1 MTNDGLQNIGGTLP
15 YSFNTI
21 EYPKVPAQLDW
32 ADRFGSWRCRWGV
45 DRMRYLVS
53 PGIYA
58 VGQPVAESPVF
69 VSANY
74 KMSFDR
80 LRMELAGIDAWI
92 MVIDTKGINVWCA
105 AGKGTFGTDEIVRC
119 VEEFKLA
126 DIVSH
131 KSFIIPQLGAP
142 GVSAHAVKTQCGFK
156 VVYGPVRAADIPAF
170 MAAGMAADAEMR
182 RVRFPLADRVVLIP
196 MDILM
201 LAKPVV
207 FIVMFFLLAGG
218 FHKRG
223 FSVSNCLHTGCAS
236 AGLFLLVYIAGG
248 ILGPVLLPI
257 LPGRA
262 FSVKGVWV
270 GLAVLLAGYLLGF
283 RQLAGGF
290 SLASWALIMPVV
302 SSVIVMNFTGTSTY
316 TSLSGVMREM
326 RIAVPLQIVGAV
338 IGIGLWITSLF
349 V

>member
-1 MTNDGLQNIGGTLP
+1 MK
-15 YSFNTI
+15 YM
-21 EYPKVPAQLDW
+21 VA
-32 ADRFGSWRCRWGV
+32 
-45 DRMRYLVS
+45 

-58 VGQPVAESPVF
+58 VGQPTEGSPVL

-80 LRMELAGIDAWI
+80 LRMELGGIDAWI

-119 VEEFKLA
+119 VQEFKLA

-131 KSFIIPQLGAP
+131 KSLIVPQLGAP
-142 GVSAHAVKTQCGFK
+142 AVSAHKVKKSGFK
-156 VVYGPVRAADIPAF
+156 VIYGPVRAADIPAF
-170 MAAGMAADAEMR
+170 LNAGMEADDEMR
-182 RVRFPLADRVVLIP
+182 RVRFPLSDRVALIP
-196 MDILM
+196 LDLLMWGKQVVFILM
-201 LAKPVV
+201 LFV
-207 FIVMFFLLAGG
+207 IIGG
-218 FHKRG
+218 LHKKG
-223 FSVSNCLHTGCAS
+223 FSVNNCLHTGCAS
-236 AGLFLLVYIAGG
+236 AGLFLLAYLAGG
-248 ILGPVLLPI
+248 IFGPILLPY

-262 FSVKGVWV
+262 FSVKGIWV
-270 GLAVLLAGYLLGF
+270 GLAVLLLGYLSGF
-283 RQLAGGF
+283 SAFKPGF
-290 SLASWALIMPVV
+290 SLAAWALIMPVV

-326 RIAVPLQIVGAV
+326 RIAVPLQVAGAV